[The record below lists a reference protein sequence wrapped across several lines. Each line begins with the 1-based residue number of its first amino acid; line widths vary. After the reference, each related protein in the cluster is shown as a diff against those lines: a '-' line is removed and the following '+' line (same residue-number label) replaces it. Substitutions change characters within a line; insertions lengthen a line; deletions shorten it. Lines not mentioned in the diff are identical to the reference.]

1 MATTRTSFQRI
12 AARLSLASVV
22 VCLHGLVSAQD
33 ITSSTR
39 GPVSDEVL
47 GQRYPPASLKGP
59 AQDVAYGFTEETPV
73 KVGGGYG
80 GGIESTYRFLNA
92 LRGPRGEVVHYVRVG
107 TCCSFKT
114 KNSPFG
120 EESLEVYEISYEG
133 GPTKRLYFNWFD
145 KGDLLVPSGLAA
157 RK

>member
-1 MATTRTSFQRI
+1 LTRT
-12 AARLSLASVV
+12 
-22 VCLHGLVSAQD
+22 AQD
-33 ITSSTR
+33 
-39 GPVSDEVL
+39 
-47 GQRYPPASLKGP
+47 A
-59 AQDVAYGFTEETPV
+59 AYGFAEQSPV

-80 GGIESTYRFLNA
+80 DGLKNTYGFLNA
-92 LRGPRGEVVHYVRVG
+92 LRGPGGEVVHYSRVG
-107 TCCSFKT
+107 TCCNFKT

-145 KGDLLVPSGLAA
+145 KGDLLVPVGLSA